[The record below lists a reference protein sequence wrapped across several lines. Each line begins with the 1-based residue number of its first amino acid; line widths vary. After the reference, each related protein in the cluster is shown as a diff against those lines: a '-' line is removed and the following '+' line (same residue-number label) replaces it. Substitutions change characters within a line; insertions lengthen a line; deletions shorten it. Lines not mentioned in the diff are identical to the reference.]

1 MQRYDDEVSGLLLP
15 AAAVGLK
22 GWRGEER
29 GEVWR
34 LIGEEKRGGE
44 YGNVE
49 NEGSFV
55 DMLLKNVLG
64 AVPVGVVSLMAK
76 DGFGESREAIVFS
89 LCCFSCLSPKFN
101 RKRILVEYIRWS
113 LIIYRVMS
121 FIVWWVR
128 NINAS

>member
-1 MQRYDDEVSGLLLP
+1 MQRYDDELSGLLL
-15 AAAVGLK
+15 AVAEVALK

-44 YGNVE
+44 YGNEE

-64 AVPVGVVSLMAK
+64 LVAVVVSLMAK

-113 LIIYRVMS
+113 LIIYRVMI